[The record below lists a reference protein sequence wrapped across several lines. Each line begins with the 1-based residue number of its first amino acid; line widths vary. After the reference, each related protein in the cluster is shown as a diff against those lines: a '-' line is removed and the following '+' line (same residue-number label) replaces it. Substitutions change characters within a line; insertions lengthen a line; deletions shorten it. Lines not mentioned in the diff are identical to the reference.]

1 MNSTTTGYEEGYV
14 PGKHLSAYF
23 RGLRKLKREDLLEE
37 AIASLLELVDA
48 TEEDSLFTGS
58 GVVSAY
64 YEQLAIIYRKRKE
77 YTKEIAILARY
88 ARQRHS
94 YTDSRREILEARLE
108 RARKLF
114 TRKTSSD

>member
-1 MNSTTTGYEEGYV
+1 MNSATTNHPEEYV
-14 PGKHLSAYF
+14 PARHLSAYF
-23 RGLRKLKREDLLEE
+23 RDLQKLKREE
-37 AIASLLELVDA
+37 AIASLLDLVDA

-88 ARQRHS
+88 AKQRHS
-94 YTDSRREILEARLE
+94 YADSRKEILAERLE

-114 TRKTSSD
+114 TKNISTD

>member
-1 MNSTTTGYEEGYV
+1 MNSTTTSYKEEYV
-14 PGKHLSAYF
+14 SASHLSAYF
-23 RGLRKLKREDLLEE
+23 RDLHKLKREE
-37 AIASLLELVDA
+37 AIASLLELIDA
-48 TEEDSLFTGS
+48 TEEDSLFTGC
-58 GVVSAY
+58 GVISAY
-64 YEQLAIIYRKRKE
+64 YEQLAIMYRKRKE

-94 YTDSRREILEARLE
+94 YADARREILEERLE